1 MTTIF
6 SDFLTCAVCHEVS
19 EFRVMGSTSTFGS
32 YDLDLRAP
40 PLKRHTMGVWL
51 QDCPECGY
59 INYSV
64 EELIPGA
71 PEVVRS
77 PEFQDLRQD
86 RVTPELVLSF
96 KRHALLVS
104 ADPIEAGWALL
115 HSAWIYDDL
124 KQGGRATEC
133 REGCAD
139 LWAGVDWPPDEQ
151 GLRNQTVL
159 VDVLRRAEHFDEAD
173 ALVERLV
180 GHPALTQDI
189 ARVLRFQKLLISR
202 YDADLY
208 TCEQAFDTVPEDKSS
223 ARN

>member
-1 MTTIF
+1 M
-6 SDFLTCAVCHEVS
+6 A
-19 EFRVMGSTSTFGS
+19 STSTFGS

-64 EELIPGA
+64 EDLIPGA
-71 PEVVRS
+71 SEVVRS
-77 PEFQDLRQD
+77 PEFQELRQD
-86 RVTPELVLSF
+86 RETPELVLSF

-104 ADPIEAGWALL
+104 TDPIEAGWALL

-124 KQGGRATEC
+124 EHRGRATEC

-139 LWAGVDWPPDEQ
+139 LWAGVDWPLDEQ
-151 GLRNQTVL
+151 SLRNQTVL

-173 ALVERLV
+173 ALLERLLA
-180 GHPALTQDI
+180 HPAMTPDI

-202 YDADLY
+202 YDIDLY
-208 TCEQAFDTVPEDKSS
+208 TCEQAFDTVPEDKPG

>member
-59 INYSV
+59 INYSIK
-64 EELIPGA
+64 ELVPGA
-71 PEVVRS
+71 PAVVRS
-77 PEFQDLRQD
+77 PEFQELRQD
-86 RVTPELVLSF
+86 RVTPELVSSF
-96 KRHALLVS
+96 KRHALIVS
-104 ADPIEAGWALL
+104 ADPVAAGWALL
-115 HSAWIYDDL
+115 HSAWVYDDL
-124 KQGGRATEC
+124 EDPRRAAVARGE
-133 REGCAD
+133 CAD
-139 LWAGVDWPPDEQ
+139 LWSGVDWSADEQ
-151 GLRNQTVL
+151 GLRQQTVL
-159 VDVLRRAEHFDEAD
+159 LDVLRRAEHFDEAD

-208 TCEQAFDTVPEDKSS
+208 TCEQAFHTVPEDKSG

>member
-1 MTTIF
+1 
-6 SDFLTCAVCHEVS
+6 
-19 EFRVMGSTSTFGS
+19 MGSTSTFGS

-77 PEFQDLRQD
+77 PEFQHLRQD
-86 RVTPELVLSF
+86 RVMPELVLSF

-115 HSAWIYDDL
+115 HSAWTYDDL
-124 KQGGRATEC
+124 KQGGEPRSVGRGVQTSGPGWTGLSMSRASAT
-133 REGCAD
+133 
-139 LWAGVDWPPDEQ
+139 
-151 GLRNQTVL
+151 
-159 VDVLRRAEHFDEAD
+159 RRCSSMSYAA
-173 ALVERLV
+173 
-180 GHPALTQDI
+180 PSILT
-189 ARVLRFQKLLISR
+189 RPMLSSSVYSR
-202 YDADLY
+202 IPL
-208 TCEQAFDTVPEDKSS
+208 
-223 ARN
+223 